1 MNYSKSLEQQI
12 IDIAR
17 DIFAKEGKELINIS
31 KRIGKHFFEAIGILS
46 KCKGRVIVTGVG
58 KSGLAGRKI
67 ASTFSSTGTPAF
79 FIHPTEAL
87 HGEIGLVRKN
97 DVGLILSKSGE
108 SEEVI
113 NVSLLMK
120 NFGIPVISIT
130 SSVHSQIAKLSDVCL
145 EVKVNREVCP
155 YNLSPTTS
163 TTASLVMGDA
173 LAIVLL
179 KLKNITKEELAR
191 IHPAGSIG
199 KKLMYLVKDLMLTG
213 SYVPVV
219 KMDVRMEEVILEM
232 TSKRGITSVVDKK
245 NRVVGVITDG
255 DLRRALKGN
264 KNIFE
269 FKAGDIMTKN
279 PKIISPDESVENAI
293 KKMEEN
299 RITALIVT
307 DKKNTPIGIIHLHD
321 IMQRGVI

>member
-1 MNYSKSLEQQI
+1 MSYSKNLEQQI
-12 IDIAR
+12 IEIAR
-17 DIFAKEGKELINIS
+17 GIFAKEGKELINIS

-113 NVSLLMK
+113 NVALLMK

-130 SSVHSQIAKLSDVCL
+130 SSPHSQIAKISDVCL
-145 EVKVNREVCP
+145 EVKVNGEVCP

-191 IHPAGSIG
+191 IHPAGTIG

-213 SYVPVV
+213 SYVPIV
-219 KMDVRMEEVILEM
+219 KTDVRMEKVILEM
-232 TSKRGITSVVDKK
+232 TSKRGITSVVDKRNK
-245 NRVVGVITDG
+245 VVGVITDG

-269 FKAGDIMTKN
+269 FKASDIMTKN
-279 PKIISPDESVENAI
+279 PKIISPDEYVESAI